1 MLVLLDQGFG
11 RLRAGLRIG
20 DALMSPS
27 TNEDQFWQNRAEMA
41 LASARR
47 AGRIVT
53 YAEMADAADIP
64 APQRIHKLTL
74 WLESTMRQDHADGQ
88 PIRAALVISRNR
100 DGLPAP
106 GFFQLCH
113 ELELYQGP
121 ETGTNAA
128 RFHQTMLAALMPR

>member
-74 WLESTMRQDHADGQ
+74 WLEATMRQDHAAGQ
-88 PIRAALVISRNR
+88 PLRAALVISRNR
-100 DGLPAP
+100 NGLPAL
-106 GFFQLCH
+106 GFFLLCQ
-113 ELELYQGP
+113 ELGIYQGG
-121 ETGTNAA
+121 EIGADAA